1 MEYERGF
8 SRRRFF
14 RLSTAAGLAVASAE
28 RLWAQQDVPATIT
41 ATHSAPL
48 VPQARLLADKFVQ
61 WQNAYGR
68 LDPQRCPVADGGP
81 RIISH
86 TFIAFGLYRAHQ
98 MTGVDAYR
106 AAADRYVLFY
116 LSWIREPPHVHAAH
130 YGLALAAYRAFK
142 RHHPKETLLDNRAAG
157 FFEGLLAFR
166 WDQGSHFR
174 NGYRGGKMEDAA
186 NSDDNCHMGRGLMGY
201 YEVAK
206 RPEVLAEAEALARY
220 FTTEVEPGTYRGC
233 WSSKLGTWVVAPT
246 GQDRFEH
253 FENVSASAMGWGFS
267 SVGAIEYLTELAA
280 VTQDEDL
287 RTRIADCCAASM
299 KWQFDACQFDDGA
312 CGLSGRD
319 DKWLGMTAGAILS
332 FLRARQARLL
342 SDDEIARYRPKA
354 LAARDWML
362 EHVTEKDL
370 AAGGYIRVTGKSHKK
385 TDNLA
390 WILGWT
396 LDALC
401 RVDEIY

>member
-1 MEYERGF
+1 MENERRF
-8 SRRRFF
+8 SRRSFF
-14 RLSTAAGLAVASAE
+14 TLSAAAGVAAAGTG
-28 RLWAQQDVPATIT
+28 RLWAAEDLPATSA
-41 ATHSAPL
+41 ATLAAPL
-48 VPQARLLADKFVQ
+48 IPQARFLADKFVQ
-61 WQNAYGR
+61 WQNPYGR
-68 LDPQRCPVADGGP
+68 LDPQRCPVAAWGP

-86 TFIAFGLYRAHQ
+86 SFIAFGLYRAFQ
-98 MTGVDAYR
+98 MTGVEAYQ

-116 LSWIREPPHVHAAH
+116 LSWIREPPHVHPAH
-130 YGLALAAYRAFK
+130 YGLGLAAYRAFK
-142 RHHPKETLLDNRAAG
+142 RHNPKEMLLDDRAAG

-166 WDQGSHFR
+166 WDEGSHFR
-174 NGYRGGKMEDAA
+174 NGYPGGKMEDAA

-201 YEVAK
+201 YEVAEK
-206 RPEVLAEAEALARY
+206 PEVLAEAEALARY
-220 FTTEVEPGTYRGC
+220 FTTEVKPGTYQGC

-280 VTQDEDL
+280 VTENEDL
-287 RTRIADCCAASM
+287 RARIANNCATSM

-332 FLRARQARLL
+332 FLRTRQARFL
-342 SDDEIARYRPKA
+342 SEEEIARYRPKA
-354 LAARDWML
+354 LAARDWLL
-362 EHVTEKDL
+362 EHVTEEDL
-370 AAGGYIRVTGKSHKK
+370 AAGGYLRVTGKSHKK

-401 RVDEIY
+401 RVEEI